1 MTNIA
6 KLRNRAGITQEH
18 AADKLCVDR
27 STVAKWEAGASFPR
41 AAMLPKI
48 AALYGCTL
56 DDLLIDN
63 TKTPSD
69 EQPA

>member
-6 KLRNRAGITQEH
+6 KLRKRAGLTQES
-18 AADKLCVDR
+18 AADKLRVER

-56 DDLLIDN
+56 DDLLTDN
-63 TKTPSD
+63 NKTPSD
-69 EQPA
+69 VDT